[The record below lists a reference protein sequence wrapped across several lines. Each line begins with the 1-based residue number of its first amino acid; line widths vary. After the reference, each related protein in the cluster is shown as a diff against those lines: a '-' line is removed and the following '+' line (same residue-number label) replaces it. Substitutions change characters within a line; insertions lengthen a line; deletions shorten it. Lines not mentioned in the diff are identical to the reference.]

1 MRIKKFLL
9 LFVVI
14 TGCAAQKKGDFELK
28 DLVSAGYEFEKEG
41 NTNRIDYLYADG
53 DFSYRPEEY
62 KLLKR
67 KAEEK
72 KAGLSRKEYAL
83 HSLYIYK
90 KTDIINQHYGEG
102 KEGLDGHNRDL
113 IAYIRYNA
121 NKMDICYIIEEGN
134 VVYDVVTDQRE
145 NFEFEK

>member
-1 MRIKKFLL
+1 MKKILL

-14 TGCAAQKKGDFELK
+14 TGCVAQKKGDFELK
-28 DLVSAGYEFEKEG
+28 ELVSGGYEFEKEG
-41 NTNRIDYLYADG
+41 NTNRIDYLYAEG

-62 KLLKR
+62 KLLKH

-72 KAGLSRKEYAL
+72 KAALTNKKYTL

-90 KTDIINQHYGEG
+90 KTDIINQHYGKG

-113 IAYIRYNA
+113 IAYVRYSGD
-121 NKMDICYIIEEGN
+121 KMDICYIIEEGN
-134 VVYDVVTDQRE
+134 VIYDVLTDQRE
-145 NFEFEK
+145 DFEFEK